1 MNNLV
6 NVSVLFVRREQNYE
20 AHNLVFLAKFVGNN
34 RSWLR
39 AAPSVSFLTGFA
51 AVHAVMCT
59 QISCVSAHV

>member
-1 MNNLV
+1 
-6 NVSVLFVRREQNYE
+6 
-20 AHNLVFLAKFVGNN
+20 LAKFVGN

-39 AAPSVSFLTGFA
+39 AAPSVSVFTGFA

>member
-6 NVSVLFVRREQNYE
+6 NVSVSFVRREQNSE
-20 AHNLVFLAKFVGNN
+20 AHNLVFLAKFVGN

-39 AAPSVSFLTGFA
+39 VAPSVSFFTGFA

>member
-1 MNNLV
+1 MKAKIK
-6 NVSVLFVRREQNYE
+6 SYYFHEE
-20 AHNLVFLAKFVGNN
+20 HKCIFTAFLAKFVGN

-39 AAPSVSFLTGFA
+39 AAPSVSVFTGFA